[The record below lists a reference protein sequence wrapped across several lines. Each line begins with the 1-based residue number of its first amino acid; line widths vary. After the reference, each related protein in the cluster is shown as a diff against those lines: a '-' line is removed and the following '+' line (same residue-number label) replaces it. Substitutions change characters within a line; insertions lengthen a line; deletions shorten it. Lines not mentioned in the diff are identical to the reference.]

1 MLLFGKPAL
10 WTCDFGIQLDRQLRL
25 LTLSLFTITY
35 HPSTIFISSSASPY
49 NAYYL
54 WLFLQDLPA
63 ERGNV
68 LIDGWDVEKL
78 TEEFKILTEDL
89 KKLTE
94 EIKFLTEE
102 SSESAFR
109 LL

>member
-1 MLLFGKPAL
+1 
-10 WTCDFGIQLDRQLRL
+10 
-25 LTLSLFTITY
+25 
-35 HPSTIFISSSASPY
+35 
-49 NAYYL
+49 
-54 WLFLQDLPA
+54 LFLQDLPA

-68 LIDGWDVEKL
+68 WIDGWDVEKL